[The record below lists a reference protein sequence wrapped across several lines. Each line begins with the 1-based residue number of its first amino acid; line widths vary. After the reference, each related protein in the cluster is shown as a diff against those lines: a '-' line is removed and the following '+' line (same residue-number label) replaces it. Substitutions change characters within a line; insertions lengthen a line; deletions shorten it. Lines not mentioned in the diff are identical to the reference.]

1 MENNSSTI
9 PTSNIGF
16 LDINKRVSL
25 PPNNTPN
32 FAVPLVQPTLTE
44 YVKKKRIKNK
54 YYVEFLEKG
63 TIQYI
68 NPEHIDKVTANLHCK
83 NRDMALSL
91 IYCLYLTGAR
101 PVEILNLKSKDVV
114 RDAQYVKIQVSGA
127 KNGLPRPIYIKWSNK
142 YAKHI
147 YEYARQLMPEM
158 YIHYAF
164 RGKYVRTA
172 LSKKGIVKTYA
183 EISRPVRS
191 NFAKW
196 FKDILG
202 DEPIVPYHLR
212 HNRFSKLSEAGATPE
227 EMRITKGAR
236 TYQSITPYIHMS
248 AERGKKMAKN
258 IN

>member
-1 MENNSSTI
+1 MQEVTPTVPSSDLNNVDVNKCDNVETTPIVVPPVLNPVISTEK
-9 PTSNIGF
+9 G
-16 LDINKRVSL
+16 
-25 PPNNTPN
+25 
-32 FAVPLVQPTLTE
+32 
-44 YVKKKRIKNK
+44 KKKRIKNK

-68 NPEHIDKVTANLHCK
+68 DEKHIDAVTRKFSGK
-83 NRDMALSL
+83 NRDMSLSL

-101 PVEILNLKSKDVV
+101 PIEVLNLKAKDIVH
-114 RDAQYVKIQVSGA
+114 DGQYVKIQISGA
-127 KNGLPRPIYIKWSNK
+127 KNGLPRPIYVKWENK

-158 YIHYAF
+158 YIHYAY
-164 RGKYVRTA
+164 RGKYVRTIIN
-172 LSKKGIVKTYA
+172 KKGIVKTYA

-196 FKDILG
+196 FAGILG

-212 HNRFSKLSEAGATPE
+212 HNRFSKLSEAGATLE
-227 EMRITKGAR
+227 EMRITKGSK

-248 AERGKKMAKN
+248 SERGKKMARF